1 MNTPAALTA
10 ADGKHMTTLGII
22 AIVLGLLCMI
32 APGITGLSIALLLGI
47 LVMAGGLLRMIWAF
61 KAGGVGKGGIL
72 RLLLGVLTFFC
83 GLLLAV
89 NPIFAAG
96 FLTILLSLYLIVDG
110 VLEIAAGTSTRQGWL
125 TIGGIISI
133 LLGIVLW
140 TGFPL
145 SGPWVLGFL
154 LGLKLVFIGIIMLM
168 GGSRARSLA
177 TA

>member
-1 MNTPAALTA
+1 MNTPTVLTA
-10 ADGKHMTTLGII
+10 ADGKNMTTLGIF

-61 KAGGVGKGGIL
+61 KAGGVGTGGIL
-72 RLLLGVLTFFC
+72 RLLLGVLTFAC

-110 VLEIAAGTSTRQGWL
+110 VLEIAAGT
-125 TIGGIISI
+125 
-133 LLGIVLW
+133 
-140 TGFPL
+140 
-145 SGPWVLGFL
+145 
-154 LGLKLVFIGIIMLM
+154 
-168 GGSRARSLA
+168 
-177 TA
+177 